1 MAAALQITNL
11 SAGYPRHP
19 EVIKNISAGPFMP
32 GRVTA
37 LVGPNAAGKST
48 LLRSVAGLIP
58 AKGDILYHNENIL
71 QLSLQRK
78 AAVIS
83 YMPQYLPQDVELTV
97 IESLI
102 SALKVSALD
111 QLSTKMS
118 SVRSKAFDVLEQMD
132 IVTLALEPLN
142 QLSGGQRQLVS
153 FAQAIIRKPEV
164 LLLDE
169 PTSALDLQHQVAVM
183 QLVRDYAAQGNIVIM
198 VLHDINLATRWADD
212 IVVLHKG
219 QIAAYG
225 PPTAILTPE
234 LFKTVYKVNTVVEKV
249 HNGMVQVHVESLYT
263 TNA

>member
-1 MAAALQITNL
+1 MATATLHIQTL

-19 EVIKNISAGPFMP
+19 EVIKNISVGPFTP
-32 GRVTA
+32 GKVTA

-48 LLRSVAGLIP
+48 LLRSIAGLMP
-58 AKGDILYHNENIL
+58 AQGNIQYNEENIL

-78 AAVIS
+78 AGIIS
-83 YMPQYLPQDVELTV
+83 YMPQYLPQDIELTV

-102 SALKVSALD
+102 SALKVSAFD

-118 SVRSKAFDVLEQMD
+118 SVRGKAFDVLEQVG
-132 IVTLALEPLN
+132 IVALALEPLN

-153 FAQAIIRKPEV
+153 FAQAIIRNPEV

-183 QLVRDYAAQGNIVIM
+183 QLVRNYAALGNIVIM

-219 QIAAYG
+219 NIAAYG
-225 PPTAILTPE
+225 TPTTILTPE
-234 LFKTVYKVNTVVEKV
+234 LFKTVYKVNTVVETV
-249 HNGMVQVHVESLYT
+249 HNGMVQVHVESLYHQ
-263 TNA
+263 